1 LNKIDHK
8 KFLPKCF
15 SEEDIV
21 EYELLCDESR
31 RLFKDIKHDFII
43 QRCVLH
49 HMFEKKG
56 LTKPVTQEEIESV
69 MKKYDLSNE
78 IVYETP
84 YDPSFK
90 MEDVMKEN
98 LIIANEDGE

>member
-1 LNKIDHK
+1 
-8 KFLPKCF
+8 
-15 SEEDIV
+15 
-21 EYELLCDESR
+21 
-31 RLFKDIKHDFII
+31 
-43 QRCVLH
+43 
-49 HMFEKKG
+49 
-56 LTKPVTQEEIESV
+56 